1 MVKHEAKWYES
12 TAAEPEG
19 LGRAKVA
26 HKEWQAIVED
36 WRKVP
41 AGKGDKSVIAGR
53 VRSDD
58 KGKAGRKESGQAVR
72 EATQEHSSEDGE
84 I

>member
-12 TAAEPEG
+12 TAAEPER

>member
-1 MVKHEAKWYES
+1 M
-12 TAAEPEG
+12 
-19 LGRAKVA
+19 A

-41 AGKGDKSVIAGR
+41 AGKGDKSVVAGR

-72 EATQEHSSEDGE
+72 ETTQGHSSEDGE